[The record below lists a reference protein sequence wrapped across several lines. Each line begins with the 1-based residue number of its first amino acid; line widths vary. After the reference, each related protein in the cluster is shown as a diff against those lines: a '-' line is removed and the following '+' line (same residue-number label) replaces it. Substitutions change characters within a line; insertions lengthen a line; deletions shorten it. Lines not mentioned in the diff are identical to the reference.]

1 MYFTLQDLY
10 YLIIQGLVHLIMCVI
25 MYQVYIL
32 NIYIIV
38 LLTNEYYIT
47 GIDDLNAVFRT
58 CKHFSKDWKFIG
70 LELGIKKPTLDNIE
84 KDCDDV
90 KGMMLEMLTSWL
102 RRESKEQPVPS
113 WNILLTTLSEYD
125 EVKTEQ
131 IASKFVC
138 KHVK

>member
-1 MYFTLQDLY
+1 
-10 YLIIQGLVHLIMCVI
+10 MCDHVLGI
-25 MYQVYIL
+25 YIL

-70 LELGIKKPTLDNIE
+70 LELGIKKSTLDNIQ

-90 KGMMLEMLTSWL
+90 KGMMLEML
-102 RRESKEQPVPS
+102 
-113 WNILLTTLSEYD
+113 
-125 EVKTEQ
+125 
-131 IASKFVC
+131 AS
-138 KHVK
+138 